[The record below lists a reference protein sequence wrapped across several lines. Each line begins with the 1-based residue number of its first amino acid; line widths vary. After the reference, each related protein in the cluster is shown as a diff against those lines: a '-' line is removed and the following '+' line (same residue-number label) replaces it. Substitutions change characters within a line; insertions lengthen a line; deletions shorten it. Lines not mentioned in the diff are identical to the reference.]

1 MNIKQKNNKVNL
13 LLLVIGAIG
22 IMGAISWGILQ
33 VLGEYQTR
41 YLGNETK

>member
-22 IMGAISWGILQ
+22 IMAAISWGILQ
-33 VLGEYQTR
+33 VLGGISNP